1 MKRSAAIV
9 ISVAT
14 FPATILTALLL
25 GLYFKSTNPNNIDFT
40 QSLAYLSQSL
50 VPAII
55 IFVSILLI
63 TAILIFF
70 VYRQDGYKSA
80 RLPLLLLAINV
91 SSVMLIL
98 ALNWQINNVQDQ
110 YLIDHNR
117 PTFQQYLEN
126 LDRQK

>member
-1 MKRSAAIV
+1 MKRTIAI
-9 ISVAT
+9 ITSVAI
-14 FPATILTALLL
+14 FPATILTALLA
-25 GLYFKSTNPNNIDFT
+25 GLYYKSSNPNNIDIT

-63 TAILIFF
+63 TAILIFL

-80 RLPLLLLAINV
+80 KLPLLLLAINV